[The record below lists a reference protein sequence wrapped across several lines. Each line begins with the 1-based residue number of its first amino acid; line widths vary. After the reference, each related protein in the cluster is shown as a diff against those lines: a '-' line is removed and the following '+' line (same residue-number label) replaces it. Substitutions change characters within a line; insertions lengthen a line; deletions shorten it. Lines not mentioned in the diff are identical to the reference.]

1 DSEDDQ
7 PASKGKDTVGT
18 EGAFDAQVVKG
29 KEPIVF
35 GTAAATAPKKKRNG
49 KEKIEVVV
57 KEKKKRVAASVSD
70 KEIVT
75 KKQRTQKKRAPRR
88 KFMVHEE
95 EDEETDEEPLQSKRK
110 RIEPEAKKMSA
121 EADAGKS
128 HFNEDDV
135 LNSQAQNQPEI
146 DLDPALL
153 QPLNIAY
160 PAQTSDLPPITSET
174 DLDSVA

>member
-1 DSEDDQ
+1 
-7 PASKGKDTVGT
+7 PR
-18 EGAFDAQVVKG
+18 
-29 KEPIVF
+29 PI
-35 GTAAATAPKKKRNG
+35 
-49 KEKIEVVV
+49 
-57 KEKKKRVAASVSD
+57 
-70 KEIVT
+70 
-75 KKQRTQKKRAPRR
+75 R
-88 KFMVHEE
+88 KLVIHEE
-95 EDEETDEEPLQSKRK
+95 DDEETDEEPLQCKRK
-110 RIEPEAKKMSA
+110 RTEPETKKMSA

-135 LNSQAQNQPEI
+135 LNSQAQNQPLPEI